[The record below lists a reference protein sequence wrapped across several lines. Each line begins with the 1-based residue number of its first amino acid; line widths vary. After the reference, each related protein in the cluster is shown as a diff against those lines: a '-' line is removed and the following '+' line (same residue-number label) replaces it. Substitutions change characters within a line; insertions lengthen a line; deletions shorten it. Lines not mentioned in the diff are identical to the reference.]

1 MKDGVREEGKQRRKA
16 RGAHKERREGRRKGK
31 ATRGDAL
38 RVSKKQEEDETD
50 KKGEEYD
57 AGDKWVSE
65 EQVDGLEVRKG
76 EKKTRSIRSEENAI
90 TTSTRSSKARPG

>member
-1 MKDGVREEGKQRRKA
+1 M
-16 RGAHKERREGRRKGK
+16 
-31 ATRGDAL
+31 
-38 RVSKKQEEDETD
+38 
-50 KKGEEYD
+50 YD

-76 EKKTRSIRSEENAI
+76 EKKTRNIRSEENAT

>member
-1 MKDGVREEGKQRRKA
+1 MSR
-16 RGAHKERREGRRKGK
+16 
-31 ATRGDAL
+31 
-38 RVSKKQEEDETD
+38 KQEEDEKD

-65 EQVDGLEVRKG
+65 EQVDGAQVRKR
-76 EKKTRSIRSEENAI
+76 EKNTRSIRSEENAI